1 MPVFEYRG
9 LSETGKPVNGLKEAD
24 SPKTLRGLL
33 RKDGVYLTEVL
44 GQAEGRLQ
52 VNGTK
57 PSFASKEIDLRKL
70 ARGRITS
77 EDVSITTR
85 QMATLLGAGVTLV
98 ESLTALVDQVEKDRL
113 KRLLSDVKQRVNE
126 GSSLADALAK
136 HQKVF
141 GSLYVNMI
149 RAGEHSGALDVVL
162 GRLADFTEGQTK
174 LRQRIM
180 ATMLYPAVMV
190 GIGSGILV
198 LLMTIVVP
206 KVTKI
211 FDSMQI
217 TLPWTTRLLIFT
229 SNTLQ
234 TWWFIIFPLVIGAI
248 ASFVWWTRS
257 PKGKP
262 IWDRRILRAPLFGNL
277 IRLLSIARFART
289 LATLLK
295 SGVPLL
301 TAMDIVK
308 NVLTN
313 TVLVEVVEKARDSIR
328 EGESVANPLKRSGQ
342 FPPLV
347 YHMIAIGERSGQLE
361 DMLVSVAD
369 TYETQVNV
377 RIGGDGSD
385 HRVRRFFNS
394 DAHPAD
400 QHRNSLIF
408 EMITESQTDRWI
420 QRAAVLALLALA
432 ALLLTIG
439 IALYAPART
448 PPQSEIS
455 TTIRLY

>member
-1 MPVFEYRG
+1 MPVFEYKG

-44 GQAEGRLQ
+44 GQMEAAQ
-52 VNGTK
+52 QINGTK
-57 PSFASKEIDLRKL
+57 ASFASKEIDLRKL
-70 ARGRITS
+70 ARGRITT
-77 EDVSITTR
+77 EDVAITTR

-98 ESLTALVDQVEKDRL
+98 EGLTALVDQTEKDRL
-113 KRLLSDVKQRVNE
+113 KRILSDIKQRVNE

-141 GSLYVNMI
+141 GSLYINMI
-149 RAGEHSGALDVVL
+149 RAGEHSGALDTVL
-162 GRLADFTEGQTK
+162 QRLADFTEGQAK
-174 LRQRIM
+174 LRQKIV
-180 ATMLYPAVMV
+180 ATMLYPAVMAV
-190 GIGSGILV
+190 IGSAILTV
-198 LLMTIVVP
+198 LMTVVVP

-217 TLPWTTRLLIFT
+217 ALPWNTRLLIFT

-234 TWWFIIFPLVIGAI
+234 GWWFIIFPLVIGAI
-248 ASFVWWTRS
+248 GYFVWWTRS

-262 IWDRRILRAPLFGNL
+262 IWDRKVLRAPVFGNL
-277 IRLLSIARFART
+277 IRLISIARFART

-301 TAMDIVK
+301 TALDIVK

-313 TVLVEVVEKARDSIR
+313 SVLVDVVEKARDSIR
-328 EGESVANPLKRSGQ
+328 EGESVANPLKRSGE

-369 TYETQVNV
+369 SYETQVNV
-377 RIGGDGSD
+377 RVG
-385 HRVRRFFNS
+385 
-394 DAHPAD
+394 A
-400 QHRNSLIF
+400 L
-408 EMITESQTDRWI
+408 T
-420 QRAAVLALLALA
+420 ALLEP
-432 ALLLTIG
+432 LLIVAMG
-439 IALYAPART
+439 GVVAFIAFSILMPILQINTA
-448 PPQSEIS
+448 IH
-455 TTIRLY
+455 

>member
-1 MPVFEYRG
+1 MPVFEYTG
-9 LSETGKPVNGLKEAD
+9 LSEAGKPVKGLKEAD
-24 SPKTLRGLL
+24 SPKTLRVLL
-33 RKDGVYLTEVL
+33 RKDGIYLTEVL
-44 GQAEGRLQ
+44 GQAEARQQ
-52 VNGTK
+52 VTRAK
-57 PSFASKEIDLRKL
+57 TSLASKEIHLGKL
-70 ARGRITS
+70 ARGRITT
-77 EDVSITTR
+77 DDIAITTR
-85 QMATLLGAGVTLV
+85 QLATLLGAGVTLV
-98 ESLTALVDQVEKDRL
+98 EGLTALVDQVEKERL
-113 KRLLSDVKQRVNE
+113 KRLLSDVKQAVNE

-149 RAGEHSGALDVVL
+149 RAGEHSGALDAVL
-162 GRLADFTEGQTK
+162 GRLADFTEGQAK
-174 LRQRIM
+174 LRQRIIG
-180 ATMLYPAVMV
+180 TLLYPAVMV
-190 GIGSGILV
+190 VIGSGILV

-217 TLPWTTRLLIFT
+217 TLPWTTRVLIFT

-234 TWWFIIFPLVIGAI
+234 SWWFIIFPIVIGAI
-248 ASFVWWTRS
+248 ASFVTWTRS

-262 IWDRRILRAPLFGNL
+262 IWDRRVLRAPVFGNL

-328 EGESVANPLKRSGQ
+328 EGESVANPLKRSGE

-369 TYETQVNV
+369 SYETQVNV
-377 RIGGDGSD
+377 RIG
-385 HRVRRFFNS
+385 
-394 DAHPAD
+394 A
-400 QHRNSLIF
+400 L
-408 EMITESQTDRWI
+408 T
-420 QRAAVLALLALA
+420 ALLEP
-432 ALLLTIG
+432 LLIVAMGG
-439 IALYAPART
+439 IIAFVAFSILMPILQINTA
-448 PPQSEIS
+448 IH
-455 TTIRLY
+455 